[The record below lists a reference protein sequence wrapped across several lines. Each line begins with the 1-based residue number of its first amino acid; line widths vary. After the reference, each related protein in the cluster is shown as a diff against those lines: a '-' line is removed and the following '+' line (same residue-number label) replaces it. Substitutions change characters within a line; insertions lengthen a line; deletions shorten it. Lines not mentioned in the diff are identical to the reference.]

1 MPQITVSTTQ
11 LSALAGFL
19 RGFVRL
25 IRRLAFG
32 GLIGVALVAAVLLR
46 GGFSA
51 ADAIV
56 TALLLAPPAI
66 VLVFAQGVAELIA
79 LPGRLQR
86 MPGEGA
92 QRLEELTRLAGQAR
106 TTRLRGVPSM
116 LWRLR
121 ATLGSLR
128 DVAGVALPL
137 RVFAPPFLG
146 LTAISALLCVVLMG
160 AGLIALVLLAFA

>member
-11 LSALAGFL
+11 LKALAGFL

-25 IRRLAFG
+25 FRRLAFAG
-32 GLIGVALVAAVLLR
+32 AIGAALVAAVLVR

-51 ADAIV
+51 SDAIV

-66 VLVFAQGVAELIA
+66 VLVFAQGMAELIA
-79 LPGRLQR
+79 LPARLQR

-92 QRLEELTRLAGQAR
+92 QRLEELTRIAGEAR
-106 TTRLRGVPSM
+106 TTQLRGVPSM

-121 ATLGSLR
+121 GRSARSATSPGWRCRCACSHR
-128 DVAGVALPL
+128 
-137 RVFAPPFLG
+137 RS
-146 LTAISALLCVVLMG
+146 SA
-160 AGLIALVLLAFA
+160 